1 MHRHS
6 SQNCVLT
13 LPIDPPTR
21 GSRRPV
27 VVKVVR
33 VNAQALVAVLRPD
46 VAACD
51 AAGATIAAIVVTIC
65 VVVVVV
71 AIAVSL
77 PIDPPTRGSRRP
89 VVVKVT
95 AIATQALVA
104 ELRP

>member
-33 VNAQALVAVLRPD
+33 VNAQALVAELRPD
-46 VAACD
+46 VAALD
-51 AAGATIAAIVVTIC
+51 AAGATVAAIVVATC

-77 PIDPPTRGSRRP
+77 PIGLVTRGSRRP
-89 VVVKVT
+89 VVVKVVRVN
-95 AIATQALVA
+95 AQAL
-104 ELRP
+104 